1 MAMEE
6 LLLTLLT
13 VASVLAA
20 LVALRFMVAVRR
32 FKLEQP
38 ENERNWVN
46 DNAKLT
52 RAHFDG
58 NTVRLENV
66 RDFTWRTTQDF
77 DERWV
82 EREVRLDQV
91 SKIWLILEYFE
102 PDKPQ
107 IAHTFLSFEFE
118 DGQRLACSIEV
129 RREQGERFHPLKG
142 LGRSF
147 ELMYVWA
154 TEADAIGVRARC
166 RTRSI
171 THLLEGR
178 VLREESKPALFESYL
193 KRTNALAEKP
203 EWYNTITNTCT
214 TNLVQ
219 HINDIYPGRVPM
231 GLAWL
236 LPGLSPEMMEKERLI
251 HIEEDL
257 PTTMDRSRIDER
269 ALAWDGECDFGD
281 WVRGA

>member
-1 MAMEE
+1 VEH
-6 LLLTLLT
+6 LTYAF
-13 VASVLAA
+13 VAIAVTLVVLF
-20 LVALRFMVAVRR
+20 VLRLMIAVRR

-52 RAHFDG
+52 RAQFDG
-58 NTVRLENV
+58 NVVRLENV
-66 RDFTWRTTQDF
+66 RDFTWRSTQDF

-91 SKIWLILEYFE
+91 SKVWLILEYFE

-154 TEADAIGVRARC
+154 TEADAIGVRPRC

-236 LPGLSPEMMEKERLI
+236 LPGLSPEMMERERLI

-269 ALAWDGECDFGD
+269 ALDWDGECDFGD
-281 WVRGA
+281 WVRSA

>member
-1 MAMEE
+1 MFV
-6 LLLTLLT
+6 LLAIGATL
-13 VASVLAA
+13 AVLF
-20 LVALRFMVAVRR
+20 VLRLMIAVRR

-38 ENERNWVN
+38 MNERNWVN
-46 DNAKLT
+46 DNAQLT
-52 RAHFDG
+52 RVAIDG
-58 NTVRLENV
+58 NTAHLVNV
-66 RDFTWRTTQDF
+66 RDFHWRTTTEY

-82 EREVRLDQV
+82 ERTVRIDQV

-142 LGRSF
+142 LGRNF

-171 THLLEGR
+171 THLLEGN
-178 VLREESKPALFESYL
+178 VLREESKPALFRSYL
-193 KRTNALAEKP
+193 NRTNALAEKP

-236 LPGLSPEMMEKERLI
+236 LPGLSPEMMERENLI

-257 PTTMDRSRIDER
+257 AATMERSRIDER
-269 ALAWDGECDFGD
+269 ALSWDEESDFGD
-281 WVRGA
+281 WVRSA

>member
-1 MAMEE
+1 MVV
-6 LLLTLLT
+6 LLAIGATL
-13 VASVLAA
+13 AVLF
-20 LVALRFMVAVRR
+20 VLRLMIAVRR

-38 ENERNWVN
+38 MNERNWVN
-46 DNAKLT
+46 DNAQLT
-52 RAHFDG
+52 RVAIDG
-58 NTVRLENV
+58 NTAHLTNV
-66 RDFTWRTTQDF
+66 RDFHWRTTSDY

-82 EREVRLDQV
+82 ERTVRIDQV

-142 LGRSF
+142 LGRNF

-171 THLLEGR
+171 THLLEGN
-178 VLREESKPALFESYL
+178 VLREESKPALFRSYL
-193 KRTNALAEKP
+193 NRTNALAEKP

-236 LPGLSPEMMEKERLI
+236 LPGLSPEMMERENLI

-257 PTTMDRSRIDER
+257 TTTMQRSRIDER
-269 ALAWDGECDFGD
+269 ALSWDEECDFGD
-281 WVRGA
+281 WVRSA

>member
-1 MAMEE
+1 MEH
-6 LLLTLLT
+6 LTYVFVT
-13 VASVLAA
+13 A
-20 LVALRFMVAVRR
+20 LVTFVALFVLRLMIAVRR

-46 DNAKLT
+46 DNARLT
-52 RAHFDG
+52 RAHFNG
-58 NTVRLENV
+58 NVVRLENV

-91 SKIWLILEYFE
+91 SKVWLILEYFE
-102 PDKPQ
+102 PEKPQ

-193 KRTNALAEKP
+193 KRTNAVAEKP

-236 LPGLSPEMMEKERLI
+236 LPGLSPEMMERERLI

-257 PTTMDRSRIDER
+257 TTTMDRSRIDER
-269 ALAWDGECDFGD
+269 ALEWDGECDFGD
-281 WVRGA
+281 WVRSA

>member
-1 MAMEE
+1 MEH
-6 LLLTLLT
+6 LLFVLLAIGVTL
-13 VASVLAA
+13 AVLF
-20 LVALRFMVAVRR
+20 VLRLMIAVRR

-38 ENERNWVN
+38 MNERNWVN
-46 DNAKLT
+46 DNAQLT
-52 RAHFDG
+52 RVAIDG
-58 NTVRLENV
+58 NTAHMVNV
-66 RDFTWRTTQDF
+66 RDFHWRSTTDY

-82 EREVRLDQV
+82 ERTVRIDQV
-91 SKIWLILEYFE
+91 SRIWLVLEYFE
-102 PDKPQ
+102 PDRPE
-107 IAHTFLSFEFE
+107 IAHTLLSFEFE

-142 LGRSF
+142 LGRNF

-171 THLLEGR
+171 THLLEGN
-178 VLREESKPALFESYL
+178 VLREESKPALFRSYL
-193 KRTNALAEKP
+193 NRTNALAEKP

-236 LPGLSPEMMEKERLI
+236 LPGLSPEMMEREKLI

-257 PTTMDRSRIDER
+257 TTTMERSRIDER
-269 ALAWDGECDFGD
+269 ALSWDEESDFGD
-281 WVRGA
+281 WVRSA

>member
-1 MAMEE
+1 MIV
-6 LLLTLLT
+6 LLAIGATL
-13 VASVLAA
+13 AVLF
-20 LVALRFMVAVRR
+20 VLRLMIAVRR

-38 ENERNWVN
+38 MNERNWVN
-46 DNAKLT
+46 DNAQLT
-52 RAHFDG
+52 RVTIEGDTAHL
-58 NTVRLENV
+58 VNV
-66 RDFTWRTTQDF
+66 RDFHWRTTTEY

-82 EREVRLDQV
+82 DRTVRIDQV

-142 LGRSF
+142 LGRNF

-171 THLLEGR
+171 THLLEGN
-178 VLREESKPALFESYL
+178 VLREESKPALFRSYIN
-193 KRTNALAEKP
+193 RTNALAEKP

-236 LPGLSPEMMEKERLI
+236 LPGLSPEMMEREKLI

-257 PTTMDRSRIDER
+257 ATTMERSRIDER
-269 ALAWDGECDFGD
+269 ALAWDGEGDFGD
-281 WVRGA
+281 WVRSP

>member
-1 MAMEE
+1 MVV
-6 LLLTLLT
+6 LLAIGATL
-13 VASVLAA
+13 AVLF
-20 LVALRFMVAVRR
+20 VLRLMIAVRR

-38 ENERNWVN
+38 MNERNWVN
-46 DNAKLT
+46 DNAQLT
-52 RAHFDG
+52 RVAIDG
-58 NTVRLENV
+58 NTAHLTNV
-66 RDFTWRTTQDF
+66 RDFHWRTTSDY

-82 EREVRLDQV
+82 ERTVRIDQV

-142 LGRSF
+142 LGRNF

-171 THLLEGR
+171 THLLEGN
-178 VLREESKPALFESYL
+178 VLREESKPALFRSYL
-193 KRTNALAEKP
+193 NRTNALAEKP

-236 LPGLSPEMMEKERLI
+236 LPGLSPEMMERENLI

-257 PTTMDRSRIDER
+257 TTTMERSRIDER
-269 ALAWDGECDFGD
+269 ALSWDEECDFGD
-281 WVRGA
+281 WVRSA

>member
-1 MAMEE
+1 MFV
-6 LLLTLLT
+6 LLAIGATL
-13 VASVLAA
+13 AVLF
-20 LVALRFMVAVRR
+20 VLRLMIAVRR

-38 ENERNWVN
+38 MNERNWVN
-46 DNAKLT
+46 DNAQLT
-52 RAHFDG
+52 RVAIDG
-58 NTVRLENV
+58 NTAHLTNV
-66 RDFTWRTTQDF
+66 RDFHWRTTSDY

-82 EREVRLDQV
+82 ERTVRIDQV

-142 LGRSF
+142 LGRNF

-171 THLLEGR
+171 THLLEGN
-178 VLREESKPALFESYL
+178 VLREESKPALFRSYL
-193 KRTNALAEKP
+193 NRTNALAEKP

-236 LPGLSPEMMEKERLI
+236 LPGLSPEMMERENLI

-257 PTTMDRSRIDER
+257 TTTMERSRIDER
-269 ALAWDGECDFGD
+269 ALSWDEESDFGD
-281 WVRGA
+281 WVRSA

>member
-1 MAMEE
+1 MEQ
-6 LLLTLLT
+6 LLLI
-13 VASVLAA
+13 VLACA
-20 LVALRFMVAVRR
+20 ATLAVMFVLWLMIAVRR

-38 ENERNWVN
+38 QNARNWVN
-46 DNAKLT
+46 DNAQLT
-52 RAHFDG
+52 RAHIEG

-66 RDFTWRTTQDF
+66 RDFHWRTTTDY
-77 DERWV
+77 DESWV
-82 EREVRLDQV
+82 ERTVRIDQV
-91 SKIWLILEYFE
+91 TRIWLVLEYFE
-102 PDKPQ
+102 PNRPE
-107 IAHTFLSFEFE
+107 IAHTLLSFEFE

-142 LGRSF
+142 LTKQF

-166 RTRSI
+166 RTRSV
-171 THLLEGR
+171 THLLEGK
-178 VLREESKPALFESYL
+178 VLREESKPALFLSYL
-193 KRTNALAEKP
+193 NRTNALVEKP

-236 LPGLSPEMMEKERLI
+236 LPGLSPEMMERENLI

-257 PTTMDRSRIDER
+257 PTTMERSRIDER
-269 ALAWDGECDFGD
+269 ALAWDGEGDFGD
-281 WVRGA
+281 WVRSA

>member
-1 MAMEE
+1 MEH
-6 LLLTLLT
+6 LTYAF
-13 VASVLAA
+13 VAIAVTLVVLF
-20 LVALRFMVAVRR
+20 VLRLMIAVRR

-58 NTVRLENV
+58 NVVRLENV
-66 RDFTWRTTQDF
+66 RDFTWRSTQDF

-91 SKIWLILEYFE
+91 SKVWLILEYFE

-236 LPGLSPEMMEKERLI
+236 LPGLSPEMMERERLI

-257 PTTMDRSRIDER
+257 STTMERSRIDKR
-269 ALAWDGECDFGD
+269 ALDWDGECDFGD
-281 WVRGA
+281 WVRSA

>member
-1 MAMEE
+1 MEHLLFVFFGSMA
-6 LLLTLLT
+6 T
-13 VASVLAA
+13 VAVLF
-20 LVALRFMVAVRR
+20 VLRLMIAVRR

-38 ENERNWVN
+38 MNERNWVN
-46 DNAKLT
+46 DNAQLT
-52 RAHFDG
+52 RVNIEG
-58 NTVRLENV
+58 NTAHLVNV
-66 RDFTWRTTQDF
+66 RDFRWRTTSDY

-82 EREVRLDQV
+82 ERTVRIDQV

-102 PDKPQ
+102 PEKPQ

-142 LGRSF
+142 MGRNF

-154 TEADAIGVRARC
+154 TEADAIGVRTRC

-171 THLLEGR
+171 THLLEGN
-178 VLREESKPALFESYL
+178 VLREESKPALFRSYL
-193 KRTNALAEKP
+193 NRTNALAEKP

-236 LPGLSPEMMEKERLI
+236 LPGLSPEMMEREKLI
-251 HIEEDL
+251 RIEEDL
-257 PTTMDRSRIDER
+257 ATTMERSRIDER
-269 ALAWDGECDFGD
+269 ALSWDQENDFGD
-281 WVRGA
+281 WVRSL

>member
-1 MAMEE
+1 MEHLLFVFFGSMA
-6 LLLTLLT
+6 T
-13 VASVLAA
+13 VAVLF
-20 LVALRFMVAVRR
+20 VLRLMIAVRR

-38 ENERNWVN
+38 MNERNWVN
-46 DNAKLT
+46 DNAQLT
-52 RAHFDG
+52 RVNIEG
-58 NTVRLENV
+58 NTAHLVNV
-66 RDFTWRTTQDF
+66 RDFRWRTTSDY

-82 EREVRLDQV
+82 ERTVRIDQV

-142 LGRSF
+142 LGRNF

-154 TEADAIGVRARC
+154 TEADAIGVRTRC

-171 THLLEGR
+171 THLLEGN
-178 VLREESKPALFESYL
+178 VLRDESKPALFRSYL
-193 KRTNALAEKP
+193 NRTNALAEKP

-236 LPGLSPEMMEKERLI
+236 LPGLSPEMMEREKLI
-251 HIEEDL
+251 RIEEDL
-257 PTTMDRSRIDER
+257 ATTMERSRIDER
-269 ALAWDGECDFGD
+269 ALSWDQENDFGD
-281 WVRGA
+281 WVRSL